1 MYEAIRALEQVGV
14 LSWVNRPPACSATRC
29 NDVAR
34 SRVAGS
40 VSIRL
45 DPGAVRGLSGECG
58 QGQIKPREPQRPS
71 TRCNDVA
78 RIGQFRRVTPGR

>member
-1 MYEAIRALEQVGV
+1 MPTALLWCLHNAATEAAGCARGTVYEVIRDLEQVGV
-14 LSWVNRPPACSATRC
+14 LILGEPDQARARVRPPACSATRC

-45 DPGAVRGLSGECG
+45 DPGAVRGLSGE
-58 QGQIKPREPQRPS
+58 
-71 TRCNDVA
+71 
-78 RIGQFRRVTPGR
+78 